1 MVCYDASLVNGER
14 DGLVLIFVSFGY
26 YLFFLFGW
34 FLGQACSTYNIAPWT
49 GTLVPD
55 PFHLLLRFSRLVLP
69 SSTIAQAALEG
80 FMIGV

>member
-1 MVCYDASLVNGER
+1 MVGYDASLVKGEL
-14 DGLVLIFVSFGY
+14 DGLVLIFCWFWL
-26 YLFFLFGW
+26 LFVFLFGW

-80 FMIGV
+80 FLIGV